1 MRRLLLTTLIGI
13 AVGIG
18 TAQAAEIVIR
28 LRPPVSIHE
37 RRTVRPSPRHVWIG
51 GYHRYEGNAYVWTQ
65 GRWDV
70 PPREHAVWVAPRY
83 ERRHDGYV
91 FIEGR
96 WR

>member
-1 MRRLLLTTLIGI
+1 MRKLLLTTLIGI
-13 AVGIG
+13 AVGICG
-18 TAQAAEIVIR
+18 AQAAEIVIR

-37 RRTVRPSPRHVWIG
+37 RRTVRPGPRHVWIG
-51 GYHRYEGNAYVWTQ
+51 GYHQYDGNAYVWTP

-83 ERRHDGYV
+83 EHRHDGYV

>member
-1 MRRLLLTTLIGI
+1 MPKLLLTTLIGI
-13 AVGIG
+13 AVGMG
-18 TAQAAEIVIR
+18 GAQAAETVIR

-51 GYHRYEGNAYVWTQ
+51 GYHHYESNAYVWTP

-83 ERRHDGYV
+83 EHRHDGYV
-91 FIEGR
+91 FIQGR